1 MYLRNLK
8 QTTNK
13 NTFDFFKR
21 ERKREQ
27 SNQIKNIDKKNS
39 SKQQQ

>member
-21 ERKREQ
+21 ERKRNEN
-27 SNQIKNIDKKNS
+27 NQIK
-39 SKQQQ
+39 SKI